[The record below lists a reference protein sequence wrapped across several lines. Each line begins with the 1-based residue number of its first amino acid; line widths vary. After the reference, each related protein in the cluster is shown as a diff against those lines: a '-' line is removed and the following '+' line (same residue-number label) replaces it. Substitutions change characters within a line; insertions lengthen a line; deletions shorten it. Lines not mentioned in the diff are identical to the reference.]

1 MIDPEPRDPSREEL
15 LYWAPRISGLFTS
28 FIERHCRKTI
38 GVYVHLDTLHAAF
51 MDYCI
56 GAGHDAKWV
65 NAYVALKCHTITL
78 PLSLAVGGMRKGTK
92 GNVIISGI
100 ELVSYP

>member
-1 MIDPEPRDPSREEL
+1 MIGPEPRDPSREEL
-15 LYWAPRISGLFTS
+15 LYWAPRISGLFIS
-28 FIERHCRKTI
+28 FIDGHCRKAT
-38 GVYVHLDTLHAAF
+38 GAYVHIDTLHAAF

-56 GAGHDAKWV
+56 GAGHDVKWV
-65 NAYVALKCHTITL
+65 NAFVALKCRTITL
-78 PLSLAVGGMRKGTK
+78 PLSLAAGGMRKGSN